1 MTRPGS
7 IKRWLSGL
15 GCTLGLVVMLAHPGH
30 ADEAVRIRNVDTSA
44 FPTVAVTVSVPA
56 GVLAEDI
63 EVEENGGP
71 VSILTVRPLIASG
84 QEVDVVL
91 AIDTSD
97 SVRGAPLAA
106 AVSAAK
112 TFVDQLPEAVGVG
125 VVTFSKRP
133 STIVGITRDRSA
145 VLSALDSLGAT
156 QRGTAV
162 YDAIGTAAR
171 LFSGPGQHNIVLLTD
186 GSDVSSSLDL
196 AGAVEAARNARASVF
211 TVGLEARRTDFAGLQ
226 QLADETGGR
235 FAPATSDR
243 LEELYTSLAGS
254 LSEQHLVIYRSEA
267 VGGTQ
272 VTVTVLAGESTDL
285 AIVLMPRIRPPAEGS
300 GPGWLPALQGPWGL
314 AIVLSVSFASVF
326 LLILLVVGWITRVRW
341 ERDLARRVATPHL
354 RDHGAPER
362 PDRGPTAWIPRPVV
376 EAAEHMAAAA
386 GFKASLDRRLERA
399 GLPLRAGEL
408 LAGSAVAAMLAGLVT
423 MILFRNIVLALAV
436 AMVAGIVPHVL
447 VSVAI
452 DRRLQALNDQLPD
465 VLMILASSMRAGH
478 SFLQALDTVSK
489 EIGQPAGPE
498 FARVV
503 AEIRLGRPFEE
514 AMNAMAERVESEE
527 FTWALLAVNIQREVG
542 GNLAEIL
549 DTLSETVR
557 EREAV
562 RRQVKVL
569 SSEGRLSVRI
579 LVALPFLITIYV
591 IKVNPDYMRLLWT
604 TWIGGVLIGV
614 GSFLMLLG
622 VIWARKTV
630 KISV

>member
-1 MTRPGS
+1 MN
-7 IKRWLSGL
+7 RWLSGL
-15 GCTLGLVVMLAHPGH
+15 ACTLGLVLMLAQPGH
-30 ADEAVRIRNVDTSA
+30 ADATVRIRNVDTSA
-44 FPTVAVTVSVPA
+44 FPTVAVTISAPA
-56 GVLAEDI
+56 GTPVEDI
-63 EVEENGGP
+63 EVDENGAP
-71 VSILTVRPLIASG
+71 TTILTVRPLIESG
-84 QEVDVVL
+84 HAVDVVL

-97 SVRGAPLAA
+97 SVRGEPLVA

-112 TFVDQLPEAVGVG
+112 TFVEGLPEAVAVG
-125 VVTFSKRP
+125 VVTFSDRP
-133 STIVGITRDRSA
+133 STVVGITRDRSA
-145 VLSALDSLGAT
+145 VLAALDSLGAT
-156 QRGTAV
+156 RRGTAV
-162 YDAIGTAAR
+162 YDAVAMAAG

-186 GSDVSSSLDL
+186 GSDVSSTLDL
-196 AGAVEAARNARASVF
+196 AGAVEAARDARASVF
-211 TVGLEARRTDFAGLQ
+211 TVGLDASRTDFTVLQ

-243 LEELYTSLAGS
+243 LEQLYTELAGS
-254 LSEQHLVIYRSEA
+254 LSQQHLVIYRSEA
-267 VGGTQ
+267 AGGTQ
-272 VTVTVLAGESTDL
+272 VTVTVLAGEGTDF
-285 AIVLMPRIRPPAEGS
+285 AIVLMPRT
-300 GPGWLPALQGPWGL
+300 GPSANGRGWFPVLQGTWGL

-326 LLILLVVGWITRVRW
+326 LLILMAVGRITRVRW
-341 ERDLARRVATPHL
+341 ERNLSRRVATPHPL
-354 RDHGAPER
+354 AQGIPPR

-386 GFKASLDRRLERA
+386 GFKSSMDRRLERA

-408 LAGSAVAAMLAGLVT
+408 VAGSVLAAAVAALLA
-423 MILFRNIVLALAV
+423 MILFRNVIFALVLAT
-436 AMVAGIVPHVL
+436 VAGIAPHVL

-452 DRRLQALNDQLPD
+452 DRRLKALNDQLPD

-489 EIGQPAGPE
+489 EIGEPAGPE

-514 AMNAMAERVESEE
+514 AMNAMAERVQSEE

-579 LVALPFLITIYV
+579 LVALPFLITLYV
-591 IKVNPDYMRLLWT
+591 IKINPDYMRLLWT

-614 GSFLMLLG
+614 GSFLMILG
-622 VIWARKTV
+622 VMWARKTV
-630 KISV
+630 KIDV